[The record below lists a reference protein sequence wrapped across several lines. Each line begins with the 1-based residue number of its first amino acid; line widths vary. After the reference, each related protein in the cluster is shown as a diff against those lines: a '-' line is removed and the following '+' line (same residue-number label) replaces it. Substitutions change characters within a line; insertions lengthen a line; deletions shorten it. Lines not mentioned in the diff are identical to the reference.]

1 MVTRLCYYTKH
12 NTNGVNK
19 QKHVFS
25 MYIHPPFEERTE
37 KQQKEMSSLVS
48 KHGSNYTYGDTD
60 INTSNLCIANK
71 VEKSMKDIRRKT

>member
-12 NTNGVNK
+12 IIAVSK
-19 QKHVFS
+19 QKHVLS
-25 MYIHPPFEERTE
+25 MYIPPPFEERTQ
-37 KQQKEMSSLVS
+37 KQQKEMSRLVS
-48 KHGSNYTYGDTD
+48 KHGSSYTYGDTD